1 MNRVQLAFLISGM
14 VHLGIFAAGG
24 NFLISSPTVEVTP
37 GETRIQVVFNE
48 PAPPVKETAPPP
60 PAPVAEEKAVPL
72 QPPPKELPEPVVEPK
87 KENPTEQET
96 NMIPSVEMQGA
107 QYEEVDYASNPPPIY
122 PRPAVLRNIQGK
134 VLISVNVSE
143 RGESLEVKIEQSS
156 GHAIL
161 DQAAV
166 EAVQRWRFSPA
177 RLGKMAIRSQ
187 VKIPIHFKIIEK
199 R

>member
-1 MNRVQLAFLISGM
+1 M
-14 VHLGIFAAGG
+14 VHLGVFTGAG

-48 PAPPVKETAPPP
+48 PPV
-60 PAPVAEEKAVPL
+60 
-72 QPPPKELPEPVVEPK
+72 PKELPQPVVEEK
-87 KENPTEQET
+87 KENPPEQE
-96 NMIPSVEMQGA
+96 IKAAPSVQMEGA
-107 QYEEVDYASNPPPIY
+107 QYKGVDYASNPPPIY
-122 PRPAVLRNIQGK
+122 PQIAILRNIQGR
-134 VLISVNVSE
+134 VLLSVGVSE
-143 RGESLEVKIEQSS
+143 RGAPIGIKIEQSS

-166 EAVQRWRFSPA
+166 EAVRRWKFSPA
-177 RLGKMAIRSQ
+177 HLGRMAIRSQ